1 MQKFHSDTERVLAGV
16 LERDARRWFRPVA
29 GQFNI
34 YYRSGANQPEYVP
47 DFVAATADHNLL
59 LLDVERFVPF

>member
-1 MQKFHSDTERVLAGV
+1 MQKFHSGTKRVLAGV

-34 YYRSGANQPEYVP
+34 YYRSGANQPEYLP
-47 DFVAATADHNLL
+47 DFVAATADLNLL
-59 LLDVERFVPF
+59 